1 LGNLYY
7 KKRCKKG
14 MSAPLAFEWD
24 SVRMGVLELLLSVV
38 TQRSTRGWKT
48 AKQKVEGSWIL

>member
-1 LGNLYY
+1 
-7 KKRCKKG
+7 